1 MRPSTGV
8 LYLLARNGTA
18 GKLHR
23 LDPAT
28 GNLSPAIPVGV
39 ALQGTEFG
47 MDFNPTGPVALR
59 IVSNTGQNIR
69 VTDLT
74 TGAATADTALNGAG
88 TSAVGAAYTDSLP
101 GAGTTK
107 LYILDAAADRLRVQ
121 DPPNTGTVVDVGP
134 LGVDIGD
141 VAGFDIDG
149 RDNQTIVIVTAGT
162 SSTLHTIDLATG
174 TLSAS
179 LGTIAGDPLRG
190 VTRTTPQTNVFGV
203 TTDNKLV
210 RINLT
215 DPQMVTVVSDPMAMP
230 PTDLITGLAAGET
243 LVGID
248 VRPGSNIIYGLG
260 SLGAIYTIN
269 ASTATANNLGALAA
283 DPLDTTSPFSA
294 LNGTA
299 FGVDFNPTG
308 PVAMRVVSN
317 SEQNLR
323 ILTLAPPRVFTDT
336 ALTNAVDVTSA
347 AYTNSF
353 AGATTT
359 TLYLIDITAGLLVSA
374 ATPNDGVLTPVGMLA
389 GPSPFADPTSLTGFD
404 IAGGNNG
411 IALFAVQKPAEACSR
426 LYRIN
431 LTTGVATEI
440 GTAGIGGAPLR
451 GLTVQVR

>member
-1 MRPSTGV
+1 M
-8 LYLLARNGTA
+8 
-18 GKLHR
+18 HR
-23 LDPAT
+23 VDPAT
-28 GNLSPAIPVGV
+28 GNLSPAIPVSV
-39 ALQGTEFG
+39 PLQGTEFG

-88 TSAVGAAYTDSLP
+88 TTAVGAAYTDSLP

-107 LYILDAAADRLRVQ
+107 LYVLDATVDRLRVQ
-121 DPPNTGTVVDVGP
+121 DPPNTGTIVDVGP

-149 RDNQTIVIVTAGT
+149 RDNSTIVVVTTGA
-162 SSTLHTIDLATG
+162 SSTLHTIDLVTG
-174 TLSAS
+174 TLSVS
-179 LGTIAGDPLRG
+179 LGTVAGDALRG

-203 TTDNKLV
+203 TTGNKLV

-260 SLGAIYTIN
+260 SLGGVYTVN
-269 ASTATANNLGALAA
+269 ASTARANNLGLLAA
-283 DPLDTTSPFSA
+283 DPLDTTSPFAA
-294 LNGTA
+294 LSGTS

-308 PVAMRVVSN
+308 PVAMRVVTN
-317 SEQNLR
+317 AEQNLR
-323 ILTLAPPRVFTDT
+323 ISNLSPPRAFTET
-336 ALTNAVDVTSA
+336 ALTGAVDVTAA
-347 AYTNSF
+347 AYSNSF
-353 AGATTT
+353 AGSTTT
-359 TLYLIDITAGLLVSA
+359 TLYLIDVTAGLLLSA
-374 ATPNDGVLTPVGMLA
+374 ASPNDGVLTPVGLLA
-389 GPSPFADPTSLTGFD
+389 GAGPFADAASLTGFD

-411 IALFAVQKPAEACSR
+411 IALAAVQRTGEAFSR

-431 LTTGVATEI
+431 LTTGAATEI
-440 GTAGIGGAPLR
+440 GTAGVGGAPLR